1 MLFQIEFMVNFAMVQ
16 MVLRVMEKVIIFHNI
31 YFVIGHGGKYSLRL
45 SGTLWQGGRLY
56 VNMSGYWSTH
66 MSSVS
71 SWAMWGS
78 FLDMTK

>member
-31 YFVIGHGGKYSLRL
+31 YFVMAHGGKYSLR
-45 SGTLWQGGRLY
+45 Y

-66 MSSVS
+66 MSSAS
-71 SWAMWGS
+71 SWAIWGS